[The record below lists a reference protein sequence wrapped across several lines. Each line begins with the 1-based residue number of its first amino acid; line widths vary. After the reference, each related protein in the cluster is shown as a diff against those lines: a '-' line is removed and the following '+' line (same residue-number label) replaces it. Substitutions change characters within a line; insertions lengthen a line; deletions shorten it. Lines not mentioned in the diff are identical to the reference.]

1 MVANWPHPPGP
12 GKGRKCAKAHG
23 RVQGARPSGREI
35 GPAMALY
42 DSCRGQKTYQPHGL
56 VGNSHGVHH
65 VTILGC
71 KLEFTW
77 FGATG
82 RRWTA
87 CSLQAQRALGRTLP
101 HQESE
106 PHWTV
111 AAWQEGSA
119 PSSPPLCFGGL
130 GPPAGAQPLML
141 PPPGLP
147 PNLDGLLSARLFPTG
162 YDARLSGDV
171 QEKPNFVIS
180 SVRAVL
186 SMHLSK
192 TE

>member
-1 MVANWPHPPGP
+1 MLPAGAVGPGADSSPPG
-12 GKGRKCAKAHG
+12 
-23 RVQGARPSGREI
+23 V
-35 GPAMALY
+35 
-42 DSCRGQKTYQPHGL
+42 
-56 VGNSHGVHH
+56 
-65 VTILGC
+65 
-71 KLEFTW
+71 
-77 FGATG
+77 
-82 RRWTA
+82 
-87 CSLQAQRALGRTLP
+87 RTPRHPLL
-101 HQESE
+101 
-106 PHWTV
+106 WTV

-180 SVRAVL
+180 SARVVL